1 MLFRRRIV
9 YLLFVGLFLFAT
21 ACSGPTATLPTPI
34 APVTSAPVT
43 LLLWHG
49 WSGSARQALSRLV
62 DQFNSQSRSGRILLQ
77 STPLTSFAS
86 ELRSQAQAGS
96 GPHLALIPAT
106 WVGDLGREGVLLP
119 LDQAV
124 SSSEQ
129 QAFLPVTISGA
140 RAQDRD
146 GTQRLYGLPLC
157 FDTLALF
164 YNQANILVAPEDT
177 DVLLQ
182 LARGLQRPGLWGLGF
197 NLSID
202 QSLGYLYAFGGQV
215 FNEQGEPTLA
225 GTSQQATEQW
235 LTWLAQLNADPQLLV
250 RSESGIQVDREVKNG
265 RVAMSF
271 GWAHQLPDFRR
282 LWKEQLG
289 IAPLPKL
296 AATDQTPKPYV
307 LSQVLTINQ
316 LASPAE
322 QAAALEFVRFVT
334 SVEAQ
339 QLLLEYDLQ
348 PARQDVA
355 LAGDTP
361 QAVAAR
367 AFRTSAEQG
376 LPMPNGPERDRVRQ
390 ELRRM
395 LLRVLSDQ
403 AQPRDAVLEADLQL
417 RLLLNLPAQ

>member
-1 MLFRRRIV
+1 
-9 YLLFVGLFLFAT
+9 
-21 ACSGPTATLPTPI
+21 
-34 APVTSAPVT
+34 